1 MSYNYP
7 PHSKFSNKAICDL
20 VHTHGPVKK
29 AMVLSQTLSAK
40 RGHWLDLI
48 DAVIA
53 LSLAECLNN
62 VGFWHVAA
70 VMWIKNGNLKN
81 PKWLKWGGGG
91 YKGDRITNYS
101 IKPKP

>member
-1 MSYNYP
+1 MHQVY
-7 PHSKFSNKAICDL
+7 
-20 VHTHGPVKK
+20 THGPVKK

-48 DAVIA
+48 DIVIA

-62 VGFWHVAA
+62 VGLWHVAA
-70 VMWIKNGNLKN
+70 EMWIENGKLKN
-81 PKWLKWGGGG
+81 PKWLKLGGGGGG
-91 YKGDRITNYS
+91 YKGDRIKNYP